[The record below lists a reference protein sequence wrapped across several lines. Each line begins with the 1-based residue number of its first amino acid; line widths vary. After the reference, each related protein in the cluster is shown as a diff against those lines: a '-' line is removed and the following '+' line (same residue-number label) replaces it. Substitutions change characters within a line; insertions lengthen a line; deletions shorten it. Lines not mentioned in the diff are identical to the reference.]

1 MSDLGRQEIS
11 RKLSI
16 VGFLEERSI
25 KPARSYGGKHLYS
38 CPVHSGDR
46 TPSFYV
52 YEKEDGRQDCFCF
65 GCKFHG
71 DVVAL
76 KSRLDSVTISH
87 AFAELAA
94 RCGFD
99 PNNQD
104 AVLDDCLSM
113 LSERASAS
121 SVDEDIKCRVV
132 ELTSL
137 YRAQRMLGVAGDAWK
152 SRWETIDGAVRAG
165 DIRMVK
171 DA

>member
-1 MSDLGRQEIS
+1 MNSVGRQEIA
-11 RKLSI
+11 RKLSV
-16 VGFLEERSI
+16 VGFLDERGI
-25 KPARSYGGKHLYS
+25 KPARSYGGKHVYS

-76 KSRLDSVTISH
+76 KARLDSIAVSQ
-87 AFAELAA
+87 AFAELAS

-113 LSERASAS
+113 LSERSSAS
-121 SVDEDIKCRVV
+121 TVEEDMKCRII
-132 ELTSL
+132 ELTAM
-137 YRAQRMLGVAGDAWK
+137 YRTQRMLGVSSACWKGRWAAVDA
-152 SRWETIDGAVRAG
+152 AARAG
-165 DIRMVK
+165 DIRGVK
-171 DA
+171 DG

>member
-1 MSDLGRQEIS
+1 LNDIGRQEIS

-16 VGFLEERSI
+16 LGFLEERNI
-25 KPARSYGGKHLYS
+25 RPARSYGGKHVYT

-52 YEKEDGRQDCFCF
+52 YEKEGGRQDCFCF

-76 KSRLDSVTISH
+76 KSKLDSVSISQ

-104 AVLDDCLSM
+104 AVLDDCISM
-113 LSERASAS
+113 LSERSSSS
-121 SVDEDIKCRVV
+121 SVDEDIRCRVV
-132 ELTSL
+132 ELTSM
-137 YRAQRMLGVAGDAWK
+137 YRAQRMMGVAGGGWS
-152 SRWETIDGAVRAG
+152 SRWEAVDMAVRAG
-165 DIRMVK
+165 DVKAVK